1 MVLGNS
7 SIPEHMGATST
18 PAAARGMPKPPTWGY
33 RARRTY
39 VVFANPDS
47 RPTVEVFDALVA
59 QLRSDPGLGAV
70 AALLVEPNGQVEISV
85 GGWEPSVSRAAVHA
99 AGLHKRFRRCGLW
112 ARPEPGESIDLDWLN
127 GGCLA
132 VRRQTLL
139 DLGGF
144 DDRYFVYNEDMTFG
158 RTLRE
163 AGYRQEL
170 RTDLLVPHAAGSSGG
185 GSTNMARL
193 RGASMADCVRRYNS
207 PAAALAIRLLLMLGT
222 LLRIGQ
228 SAVKRDR
235 PRAAMFRSYARGL
248 LFGTGQLPGVPDES
262 AGSSTAA
269 PPDRRSAGYRPGRS
283 EAVHGPTS
291 PRSRQSPTTDWKTGS
306 RAVR

>member
-1 MVLGNS
+1 
-7 SIPEHMGATST
+7 
-18 PAAARGMPKPPTWGY
+18 MPKPPTWGWAAELD
-33 RARRTY
+33 AR
-39 VVFANPDS
+39 VIVFANPDS

-59 QLRSDPGLGAV
+59 QLRSGPGLGAV
-70 AALLVEPNGQVEISV
+70 AALLVEPDGQVDIGV
-85 GGWEPSVSRAAVHA
+85 GGWEPSVPRAAVHA
-99 AGLHKRFRRCGLW
+99 AGLHKCFRGCGLW

-127 GGCLA
+127 GGCMA

-144 DDRYFVYNEDMTFG
+144 DERYFVYNEDMTFG

-193 RGASMADCVRRYNS
+193 RGASMADYVRRYNS

-235 PRAAMFRSYARGL
+235 PRRDVPL
-248 LFGTGQLPGVPDES
+248 L
-262 AGSSTAA
+262 
-269 PPDRRSAGYRPGRS
+269 R
-283 EAVHGPTS
+283 
-291 PRSRQSPTTDWKTGS
+291 
-306 RAVR
+306 